1 MACIDCTFI
10 QGAAPEV
17 SSIDFRVGKLLS
29 NSVCLSCHR
38 VKTNTTLND
47 SKRSDGSLY
56 RPCYIQ
62 HGSWTGLC
70 KGAVAVTVQG
80 MIDLVHVVH
89 DERTVMG
96 NGLSMG
102 SAGQHQ
108 ASTAV
113 VARQAQ

>member
-1 MACIDCTFI
+1 MACIDCTCI

-29 NSVCLSCHR
+29 NSVCLSCHW
-38 VKTNTTLND
+38 VKTNTTLSYN
-47 SKRSDGSLY
+47 KRSDSSLY
-56 RPCYIQ
+56 PSAFIQ
-62 HGSWTGLC
+62 HGSWAGLS
-70 KGAVAVTVQG
+70 KGTVAVIVQRL
-80 MIDLVHVVH
+80 IDLVHVVH
-89 DERTVMG
+89 DERIVMG